1 MEPSNPPASAAA
13 WRGDRLRLGL
23 AGLLMFLLLGAGGA
37 SRASEASSLADR
49 EYEAAVKAFRGGR
62 TSDAWGR
69 FHDLAN
75 RGDPDAARIALFL
88 HAYGP
93 VLYGKHWDALAH
105 DVAYWNSLVRN
116 SGASARPVGEFQ
128 PPGLPRPKA
137 PARAAGVRNVAR
149 N

>member
-1 MEPSNPPASAAA
+1 MEPSTQPRAAVARLDRFRDAMASFVLLLLLLMGASGASQA
-13 WRGDRLRLGL
+13 SGL
-23 AGLLMFLLLGAGGA
+23 A
-37 SRASEASSLADR
+37 ER
-49 EYEAAVKAFRGGR
+49 EYEAAVKSFRSGR

-93 VLYGKHWDALAH
+93 VLYGKHWDALPH

-116 SGASARPVGEFQ
+116 SGASARPVEEFQ
-128 PPGLPRPKA
+128 PAGPPRTKG
-137 PARAAGVRNVAR
+137 PARGTGVKNVAR